1 MGQLIQELKRRN
13 VIRVAVAYA
22 VVAWLL
28 LQVADVVLD
37 NIEAPTWVFQAILL
51 LLIIGFPVALIFAW
65 AFELTPEGV
74 KKEKDVD
81 RSDSVT
87 PFMGRKL
94 DFVIIGALVVALG
107 YFVTTTDSGPPH
119 EQPNDTVILNRP
131 MVAVLPFV
139 KTSGDSTYDHL
150 NLGLMDE
157 IIVSL
162 QRFKAFPVVS
172 RHAVLV
178 FQSRDKSVME
188 TAEELH
194 AQYVVDGSIGAN
206 GDKLRVRVTMTD
218 RNNDQVWARTFDLA
232 SDLEELYKMVDEV
245 AAAIAGA
252 VRDSEVEMAEVANRP
267 PVAAWEHYIRG
278 LSVILDWSRERHE
291 EGRNHIETALK
302 LDPDMAEASWA
313 LGEFE
318 VIEMMFSSAGEE
330 ESRIRLERSLGYFRR
345 AHELSPFQGGACGC
359 IGVMLAT
366 LNRPTEAFT
375 LLEEALDAN
384 PLSSRLRVDY
394 AQVLVSEGR
403 FDEARVMAASAVGME
418 PIGWDLAVTW
428 IIQATADL
436 AEGREEDA
444 KANTYRAIYAY
455 TRNAY
460 ATPSAMVI
468 LYVLGDRDAAAD
480 LYREFVSEIPGYSFE
495 NPLIGYYLKSI
506 NPVIA
511 SQHRADAEFPP
522 NVLAIVDELAS
533 EAASR
538 SN

>member
-1 MGQLIQELKRRN
+1 MASVWGELKRRN
-13 VIRVAVAYA
+13 VVRVAIAYA

-51 LLIIGFPVALIFAW
+51 LLIIGFPVALILAW
-65 AFELTPEGV
+65 AFELTPEGL
-74 KKEKDVD
+74 KKEKDAD

-87 PFMGRKL
+87 PFIGRKL
-94 DFVIIGALVVALG
+94 DFIIIGALVVALG
-107 YFVTTTDSGPPH
+107 YFVYTSDSNPPD
-119 EQPNDTVILNRP
+119 EQPADPAILNRP
-131 MVAVLPFV
+131 MVAVLPFAN
-139 KTSGDSTYDHL
+139 TSGDSAYDFMS
-150 NLGLMDE
+150 LGLMDE

-172 RHAVLV
+172 RGAVLL
-178 FQSRDKSVME
+178 FQSRDKSVTE

-194 AQYVVDGSIGAN
+194 AQYVVDGSIGVY
-206 GDKLRVRVTMTD
+206 GDNLRVRVTISD
-218 RNNDQVWARTFDLA
+218 RNDNQVWARGFDLA
-232 SDLEELYKMVDEV
+232 SDLEELYAMVDEV

-267 PVAAWEHYIRG
+267 PVAAWEHYIKG

-313 LGEFE
+313 LGEPE
-318 VIEMMFSSAGEE
+318 VIELMFSSTDEE
-330 ESRIRLERSLGYFRR
+330 ESRIRLERSVNYFRR

-359 IGVMLAT
+359 IGLMLAT

-403 FDEARVMAASAVGME
+403 FDEARVMAESAAGME

-428 IIQATADL
+428 IVRATADL
-436 AEGREEDA
+436 AEGREEEA
-444 KANTYRAIYAY
+444 RANVHRATYAHA
-455 TRNAY
+455 RNIY
-460 ATPSAMVI
+460 ATPSAIVI
-468 LYVLGDRDAAAD
+468 LYVLGDRDDAAR
-480 LYREFVSEIPGYSFE
+480 LYQEFVGEISEFSFD
-495 NPLIGYYLKSI
+495 NPITEYYLKSI
-506 NPVIA
+506 DPVIT
-511 SQHRADAEFPP
+511 SRHRTNAEFPA
-522 NVLAIVDELAS
+522 NVLAIVDRLAS
-533 EAASR
+533 QAASR
-538 SN
+538 AN